1 MLTEI
6 SDRDFP
12 VVQGIVIVFALL
24 VVLVN
29 LVTDLVTARLD
40 PRIQLR

>member
-1 MLTEI
+1 
-6 SDRDFP
+6 
-12 VVQGIVIVFALL
+12 VFALL